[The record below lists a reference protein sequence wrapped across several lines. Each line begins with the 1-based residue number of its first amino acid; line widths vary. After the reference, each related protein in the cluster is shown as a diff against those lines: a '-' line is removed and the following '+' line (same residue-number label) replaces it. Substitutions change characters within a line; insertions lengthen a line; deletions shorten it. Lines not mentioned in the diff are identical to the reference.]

1 MVFLLFNLQ
10 NVWLWKA
17 YVQVWK
23 FISGTIENGSIYEMK
38 SAFLKFCPYIKTAI
52 NFVYLFMNNPVS
64 VNFLYSLTDCNI
76 DLIKLIC
83 YSESELFHCKKIW
96 SKNRQ
101 YFFMVY
107 RIRACGL
114 LLGHNFHPIVMKLV
128 TLDLISKLSRRNG

>member
-1 MVFLLFNLQ
+1 
-10 NVWLWKA
+10 
-17 YVQVWK
+17 
-23 FISGTIENGSIYEMK
+23 MK

-83 YSESELFHCKKIW
+83 YSESELFHCKKIL

-107 RIRACGL
+107 RIRAWKGL
-114 LLGHNFHPIVMKLV
+114 NFSVSIMYR
-128 TLDLISKLSRRNG
+128 LSENSLFKWLKSVKILFFICPPAPPNDDNGN